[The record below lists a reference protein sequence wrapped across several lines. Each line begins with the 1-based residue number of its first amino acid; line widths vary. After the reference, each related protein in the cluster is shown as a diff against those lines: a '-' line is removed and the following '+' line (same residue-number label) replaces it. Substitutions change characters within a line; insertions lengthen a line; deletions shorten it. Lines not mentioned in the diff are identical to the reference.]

1 MSRVLISLFL
11 LECIPFV
18 FASSPS
24 DQSDISWEDKE
35 STQIPKKSEPAKSE
49 KEPMI
54 ALSELVNKVQ
64 QMSAETKKFANLS
77 IDSGVS
83 SVEIKGSK
91 SGKNNTKNKT
101 RDLNSLKLKEVK
113 SVDFFKNPNVF
124 VSCLEPGY
132 WHEIPHKIND
142 GWKGSL
148 IVSEEI
154 ISAIL
159 SGKIANISDLLIS
172 DNLKNSQTYDGKA
185 FYESVKYALTGLT
198 QLDDETKKNLEYI
211 KLCELTTF
219 SDYLKQ
225 NNLERFDKGSN
236 PLERPRVGIPVKY
249 TDGKVIVDNEELK
262 KVLAKRL
269 NVADKIMKITKNEI
283 ATIASRRDE
292 MIEENAKL
300 KLQELKK
307 LQEENTNLK
316 QNLKIEAAKNKD
328 EVTQL
333 ETALQ
338 TNLKE
343 DIEKAE
349 AMSTS
354 KSNEKAKQEAIDKA
368 KKSYDEAETKLNELK
383 AGYIVLDKKLKE
395 NEVQIKELETDTL
408 VVKAKIYEEDFDKK
422 LEKQLDKVEDLFIT
436 LSVLDPSKIT
446 ANELKVKKISKEVL
460 MQIEELKI
468 LNQKN
473 KDLNDEI
480 EKIKSKR
487 NDEIANLENE
497 KKETEKALENEK
509 KTLENLNKSG
519 GNSKKTNEQKQ
530 KQNKKIEELNKKIAD
545 IETNLNNIKSS
556 YTNIEKQYI
565 ENEER
570 IRIITTDQKVIAA
583 QKILNN
589 VPQTLK
595 Q

>member
-1 MSRVLISLFL
+1 MSKLLVSLLL

-18 FASSPS
+18 LASSQS
-24 DQSDISWEDKE
+24 DQSSISWEDKE
-35 STQIPKKSEPAKSE
+35 STQISEKSE
-49 KEPMI
+49 KEHI
-54 ALSELVNKVQ
+54 VALSELVNKVH

-77 IDSGVS
+77 IDSGIS
-83 SVEIKGSK
+83 SVEIKGSQ
-91 SGKNNTKNKT
+91 SGKDKTKKT
-101 RDLNSLKLKEVK
+101 IKDINSLKLKEIK

-172 DNLKNSQTYDGKA
+172 DNLKNSQTIDGKA
-185 FYESVKYALTGLT
+185 FYETMKYSLTGLT
-198 QLDDETKKNLEYI
+198 QLDDETKKKLEYI

-219 SDYLKQ
+219 SDYLKI

-236 PLERPRVGIPVKY
+236 LLERPRIGLPVKY
-249 TDGKVIVDNEELK
+249 MDGKVIVDNEELNR
-262 KVLAKRL
+262 VLAKRL
-269 NVADKIMKITKNEI
+269 DIADKIMKITKNEI

-292 MIEENAKL
+292 MIEEDAKL

-307 LQEENTNLK
+307 LHEENTNLK
-316 QNLKIEAAKNKD
+316 QNLKIEEAKNKD

-333 ETALQ
+333 ETALK

-343 DIEKAE
+343 DIAKAE

-354 KSNEKAKQEAIDKA
+354 KSNEKARQEAIAKA
-368 KKSYDEAETKLNELK
+368 KKAYEETENKLNELK

-395 NEVQIKELETDTL
+395 NETQIKELETDTL
-408 VVKAKIYEEDFDKK
+408 VIKSKFYEEDFDKK
-422 LEKQLDKVEDLFIT
+422 LEKQLDKVEDYFIT

-446 ANELKVKKISKEVL
+446 ANELKVKKISKETL
-460 MQIEELKI
+460 GQIEELKI
-468 LNQKN
+468 LKQKN
-473 KDLNDEI
+473 KEISDNI
-480 EKIKSKR
+480 EKIKSKHQ
-487 NDEIANLENE
+487 DKIANLEND
-497 KKETEKALENEK
+497 KQKTEKELETAK
-509 KTLENLNKSG
+509 QTLENLNKNG
-519 GNSKKTNEQKQ
+519 GNSRKINEQKQ
-530 KQNKKIEELNKKIAD
+530 NQNKKIEELNKKIAE
-545 IETNLNNIKSS
+545 IETNLNNIKSE
-556 YTNIEKQYI
+556 YTELEKQYI
-565 ENEER
+565 ANEER
-570 IRIITTDQKVIAA
+570 IRIIETNQKVIDA

-589 VPQTLK
+589 ASKTPK
-595 Q
+595 K